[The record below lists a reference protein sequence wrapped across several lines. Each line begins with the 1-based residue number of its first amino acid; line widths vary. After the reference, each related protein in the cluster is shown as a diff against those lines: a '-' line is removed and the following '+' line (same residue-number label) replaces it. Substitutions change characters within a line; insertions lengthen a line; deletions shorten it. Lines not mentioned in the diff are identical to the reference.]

1 MIFWNV
7 AGLTNK
13 DGDFWK
19 YLRDFNVI
27 SLTET
32 LLKERGEEKLR
43 DKLPRDYKQ
52 SCQAAVRDKFK
63 GRGMGGMIVGI
74 RREIREKKIEQKRE
88 DMIDIRF
95 RIGEEKWRIISVYKK
110 KTETCVCQKSVCL
123 EEITDKEERKL
134 IIGGDFNARIGTQGE
149 IVWNG

>member
-1 MIFWNV
+1 MIFWNM

-19 YLRDFNVI
+19 YLKDFNVI

-43 DKLPRDYKQ
+43 DKLPQDYKQ
-52 SCQAAVRDKFK
+52 FCQAAVRDKFK

-74 RREIREKKIEQKRE
+74 RREIREKKIEQKKRRHDRYKIQNRRRKME
-88 DMIDIRF
+88 NNISIQKKNGNKCML
-95 RIGEEKWRIISVYKK
+95 EKCMLGRNNRQRRR
-110 KTETCVCQKSVCL
+110 KTDNRRRLQ
-123 EEITDKEERKL
+123 RK
-134 IIGGDFNARIGTQGE
+134 NWHTR
-149 IVWNG
+149 

>member
-7 AGLTNK
+7 ARLTNK

-32 LLKERGEEKLR
+32 LLKERGEGKLR
-43 DKLPRDYKQ
+43 DKLPQDYKQ

-110 KTETCVCQKSVCL
+110 KNGNKCML
-123 EEITDKEERKL
+123 EKCMLGRNNRQRRRKTDNRRRLQRK
-134 IIGGDFNARIGTQGE
+134 NWHTR
-149 IVWNG
+149 

>member
-1 MIFWNV
+1 MMHNQEIKQTGKGKILNKKEDEGEKKQKLKMIFWNV
-7 AGLTNK
+7 AGLINK
-13 DGDFWK
+13 DEDFWK

-43 DKLPRDYKQ
+43 DKLPQDYKQ

-63 GRGMGGMIVGI
+63 GRGMGGMIVRI

-88 DMIDIRF
+88 
-95 RIGEEKWRIISVYKK
+95 
-110 KTETCVCQKSVCL
+110 T
-123 EEITDKEERKL
+123 
-134 IIGGDFNARIGTQGE
+134 
-149 IVWNG
+149 

>member
-43 DKLPRDYKQ
+43 DKLRQDYKQ

-63 GRGMGGMIVGI
+63 GRGMGGIIVRI
-74 RREIREKKIEQKRE
+74 RKEIREKKIEQKRE

-95 RIGEEKWRIISVYKK
+95 KIGEEKWRIISVYKK
-110 KTETCVCQKSVCL
+110 K
-123 EEITDKEERKL
+123 RKQVY
-134 IIGGDFNARIGTQGE
+134 ARK
-149 IVWNG
+149 VYAWKK